1 MWEALAD
8 YGINEESV
16 KLLLSSCSASTQKH
30 YSSALRKWIIN
41 CKENNVDPLNAS
53 IANIIDYLVKLF
65 KSGLGYSSLN
75 IVRSALSLVVK
86 PIDGNS
92 VGSHKLVNRFFKTVF
107 KMAPPKRK
115 YDTIWNA
122 ESILNLYRTW
132 NINENLSLKFLTLKL
147 ISLFALVSGQ
157 RMQTLSLIELNN
169 INIDNGKVTIL
180 VPHNVKTSR
189 SGVSQPSI
197 VFSAFPD
204 EIKLCPVNAL
214 MRYMDV
220 TSSVRKS
227 NRLFVSYEKPYK
239 EVCVQSISRWLKMVL
254 KEAGVDISMYSGHSY
269 RHAST
274 SKALASGVN
283 TDVIFSSAG
292 WCDNS
297 SVFARFYKC
306 KVDNRCSYSNSI
318 LS

>member
-1 MWEALAD
+1 MWKALAE
-8 YGINEESV
+8 YGMSEESV

-30 YSSALRKWIIN
+30 YASALSKWIIN
-41 CKENNVDPLNAS
+41 CKESKVDPLNAN
-53 IANIIDYLVKLF
+53 IANIVDYLVKLF

-75 IVRSALSLVVK
+75 TVRSALSLVVK

-107 KMAPPKRK
+107 KLAPPKRK
-115 YDTIWNA
+115 YETIWNA
-122 ESILNLYRTW
+122 ESILNLYCSW
-132 NINENLSLKFLTLKL
+132 EVNENLKLKFLTLKL
-147 ISLFALVSGQ
+147 ISLLALISGQ

-169 INIDNGKVTIL
+169 IKIDSGKVTIF
-180 VPHNVKTSR
+180 VPQNIKTSKL
-189 SGVSQPSI
+189 GVSQPSI
-197 VFSAFPD
+197 VFCAFPN
-204 EIKLCPVNAL
+204 EEKLCPVNTL
-214 MRYMDV
+214 VRYMNV
-220 TSSVRKS
+220 TSSIRNSV
-227 NRLFVSYEKPYK
+227 RLFVSFEKPHK

-254 KEAGVDISMYSGHSY
+254 KEAGIDISMYSGHSY

-274 SKALASGVN
+274 SKALACGVN

-297 SVFARFYKC
+297 SVFAKFYKC
-306 KVDNRCSYSNSI
+306 KVDNRCSYSQSI